1 MAIFKDGMTA
11 LRKEVEARDSYTL
24 NEAKTY
30 AERAL
35 FIIVEH
41 QKYDYQLGTS
51 IVSADFSLV
60 LIISLW
66 LILSERKRKDSFFT
80 RITCK

>member
-1 MAIFKDGMTA
+1 MTA
-11 LRKEVEARDSYTL
+11 LKNEVEARDSYTL
-24 NEAKTY
+24 DEAKTY

-51 IVSADFSLV
+51 IVSADFSFV
-60 LIISLW
+60 LIISL
-66 LILSERKRKDSFFT
+66 
-80 RITCK
+80 